1 KRQSMVLSD
10 SDSESENSSHRQAK
24 NSEKAS
30 TRAKPSRKKQKQHPE
45 TIFVESDGEASPP
58 QSPSKRQGKAAGGAN
73 KQAGSSSGKKS
84 AAATK
89 SPKAG
94 GPPAQKNTLD
104 NYFSR
109 LGGAAGN
116 SAKPSGSVSG
126 GGSSAASASSERV
139 TKKVNPADFFTS
151 PPASSLARQSPTV
164 QSKKASTAYAEDPDI
179 IEASFVASPPRSAR
193 KSSASTAASSSD
205 SRAKPGPAQHEKPLL
220 TQQQQQRGSE
230 GASAPQPPAGPE
242 KSPLKR
248 SATTPEAKRSS
259 YLAYLHR
266 DGPKHLGELR
276 LPKAKPNSLSG
287 MTIVVTGVLDYVEKE
302 ACEALLHQCGAKV
315 TKSVSKRTS
324 MLVVGREPGASKLDK
339 AKQAG
344 VRCCPEKEFYSFLCE
359 KLGQPPEADPD
370 DEAVEMMGVE
380 PGAGTGAGADQ
391 RSNGSS
397 GARDVERSGGGRS
410 HAEERS
416 GGGRSQAEERSGGG
430 RSQAEERS
438 GGGRSQAEE
447 RSGGGRSQAEERSG
461 GGRNQ
466 AEERS
471 GGGRS
476 QAERR
481 SGGGRSQAEERSG
494 GGRSQ
499 AEERSGG
506 GRSQA
511 EERSGGGRSQA
522 EERSG
527 GGRSQAKDQRE
538 GGKAGAEGQPQQQL
552 MWVDKYKPRSL
563 KQIIGQSGPASC
575 ASKLVAWLSSWHRHL
590 ASGVKRGVAQ
600 PFQRFN
606 NDGSALKAAL
616 LSGPPG
622 IGKTTTATL
631 ACKEL
636 GFECLELNAS
646 DTRNKRSLHEIVG
659 EALGTFSVGAMFGG
673 GGGGG
678 GTEEGRRRCIVMDEV
693 DGMAG
698 NEDRGGV
705 AELIQLIKASQVPI
719 ICICND
725 RNHMKMRSLANY
737 CFDLRFQRPRPEQ
750 IRAAAMSIAS
760 REGLKVD
767 AQALLDVINASNN
780 DVRQTIHNLQA
791 WTSNSGGSSGAD
803 QLRKDASRSRKDL
816 RFGPFDLVRKALSS
830 DEMADK
836 SINQLSDL
844 FFQDYNMEPLFIQ
857 ENYPLT
863 EPDSLRSLPSS
874 KRDLRRLQL
883 LSQAADSIALGDVC
897 GRSVRSQGS
906 WSLLPTQALF
916 SSVLPGKS
924 VSGHF
929 TGQVAFP
936 AWLGRNSTAGK
947 SARQLSLLACH
958 LRLASGGLAS
968 RDLGL
973 DMAQHLAAAL
983 TRPLR
988 QDGADGVPGVI
999 GVLEAYDLQRE
1010 DMDSLLELTAWPGQ
1024 PDALAGVDPK
1034 VKAALTRA
1042 YNKAAHLTPYSLAQA
1057 PAKRKAAAS
1066 SAGAEEFDEE
1076 AADYGEGGG
1085 VAEEEAGSEEGE
1097 DADPTVDAMIKKPK
1111 KAAATKA
1118 KPAAATAGPAGSK
1131 AKSTAP
1137 AKGKKKK

>member
-1 KRQSMVLSD
+1 
-10 SDSESENSSHRQAK
+10 
-24 NSEKAS
+24 
-30 TRAKPSRKKQKQHPE
+30 
-45 TIFVESDGEASPP
+45 
-58 QSPSKRQGKAAGGAN
+58 
-73 KQAGSSSGKKS
+73 
-84 AAATK
+84 
-89 SPKAG
+89 
-94 GPPAQKNTLD
+94 
-104 NYFSR
+104 
-109 LGGAAGN
+109 
-116 SAKPSGSVSG
+116 
-126 GGSSAASASSERV
+126 
-139 TKKVNPADFFTS
+139 
-151 PPASSLARQSPTV
+151 
-164 QSKKASTAYAEDPDI
+164 TAYAEDPDI

-276 LPKAKPNSLSG
+276 LPKAG
-287 MTIVVTGVLDYVEKE
+287 E
-302 ACEALLHQCGAKV
+302 AKQPQRHDNRGHWRAGLRREGGLRSSAA
-315 TKSVSKRTS
+315 SVRRQGYQKRQQANQHAV
-324 MLVVGREPGASKLDK
+324 VVGREPGASKLDK

-397 GARDVERSGGGRS
+397 VLEMWSA
-410 HAEERS
+410 AE
-416 GGGRSQAEERSGGG
+416 
-430 RSQAEERS
+430 
-438 GGGRSQAEE
+438 
-447 RSGGGRSQAEERSG
+447 
-461 GGRNQ
+461 
-466 AEERS
+466 
-471 GGGRS
+471 
-476 QAERR
+476 
-481 SGGGRSQAEERSG
+481 
-494 GGRSQ
+494 
-499 AEERSGG
+499 
-506 GRSQA
+506 
-511 EERSGGGRSQA
+511 
-522 EERSG
+522 
-527 GGRSQAKDQRE
+527 RE

-590 ASGVKRGVAQ
+590 ASGVKRGVRAAV
-600 PFQRFN
+600 
-606 NDGSALKAAL
+606 SALQQRRLRLEGGAAVRSARHRQDDHRH
-616 LSGPPG
+616 SGLQG
-622 IGKTTTATL
+622 AR
-631 ACKEL
+631 
-636 GFECLELNAS
+636 FECLELNAS

-659 EALGTFSVGAMFGG
+659 EALGTFSVGAMFG
-673 GGGGG
+673 
-678 GTEEGRRRCIVMDEV
+678 
-693 DGMAG
+693 
-698 NEDRGGV
+698 GGV

-780 DVRQTIHNLQA
+780 DVRQTIHNLQQQRRLLR
-791 WTSNSGGSSGAD
+791 WCR

-897 GRSVRSQGS
+897 GRSVPLAGQ
-906 WSLLPTQALF
+906 LVAAATQALF
-916 SSVLPGKS
+916 SSGLPASPSPATSPVRWPSRPGLAGIPQPAS
-924 VSGHF
+924 RQAAEPSGLP
-929 TGQVAFP
+929 P
-936 AWLGRNSTAGK
+936 AAGV
-947 SARQLSLLACH
+947 R
-958 LRLASGGLAS
+958 RPGAS

-988 QDGADGVPGVI
+988 QNGADGVP
-999 GVLEAYDLQRE
+999 AC
-1010 DMDSLLELTAWPGQ
+1010 
-1024 PDALAGVDPK
+1024 
-1034 VKAALTRA
+1034 
-1042 YNKAAHLTPYSLAQA
+1042 A

-1085 VAEEEAGSEEGE
+1085 VAEEEAGKAEEGGGHQGE
-1097 DADPTVDAMIKKPK
+1097 TCGGDCRPRRFEGEVDGASQGQEKEVKQRSPLDRGDCTRFSAIASP
-1111 KAAATKA
+1111 
-1118 KPAAATAGPAGSK
+1118 S
-1131 AKSTAP
+1131 
-1137 AKGKKKK
+1137 